1 MSSYKGTLPS
11 LLDIRMKADDQR
23 SHPQL
28 QLLEKILPKSVL
40 HPPRHALTLPYPTS
54 NLKVHTNDTKDVS
67 APLPH
72 VHYAPVTIK
81 GVTTSTPVD
90 ANSKKKIRLG
100 EVRQK
105 RVEAKLKR
113 KVEREGGGKTQI
125 KSKSKVVQKKGAKQS
140 TKPMDKTSN

>member
-1 MSSYKGTLPS
+1 
-11 LLDIRMKADDQR
+11 
-23 SHPQL
+23 
-28 QLLEKILPKSVL
+28 VL

-54 NLKVHTNDTKDVS
+54 NLKVHVGDSQT

-81 GVTTSTPVD
+81 GITTSTPVD
-90 ANSKKKIRLG
+90 ANSKKKVRLA

-113 KVEREGGGKTQI
+113 EVEREGGAKM
-125 KSKSKVVQKKGAKQS
+125 KSKSGSKSKTAK
-140 TKPMDKTSN
+140 TKQDKSSVKA

>member
-1 MSSYKGTLPS
+1 MSCYTGKLSPMHN
-11 LLDIRMKADDQR
+11 IRIRANIQR

-54 NLKVHTNDTKDVS
+54 NLKVHPNDAKDAA

-81 GVTTSTPVD
+81 GITTSTPVD

-105 RVEAKLKR
+105 RVDAKLKR
-113 KVEREGGGKTQI
+113 KVEREGGGKTKV
-125 KSKSKVVQKKGAKQS
+125 KSKIAQKKGAKHG
-140 TKPMDKTSN
+140 TKPADKTSK

>member
-1 MSSYKGTLPS
+1 
-11 LLDIRMKADDQR
+11 
-23 SHPQL
+23 
-28 QLLEKILPKSVL
+28 LPKSVL

-54 NLKVHTNDTKDVS
+54 NLKVHTSDVKDAA

-72 VHYAPVTIK
+72 VLYAPVTIK
-81 GVTTSTPVD
+81 GITTSTPVD

-113 KVEREGGGKTQI
+113 KLERDGGGKTKL
-125 KSKSKVVQKKGAKQS
+125 KSKSKGAQNKGAKNS
-140 TKPMDKTSN
+140 TKPVDKTSK

>member
-1 MSSYKGTLPS
+1 M
-11 LLDIRMKADDQR
+11 
-23 SHPQL
+23 
-28 QLLEKILPKSVL
+28 PKSIL

-54 NLKVHTNDTKDVS
+54 NLKVQNADNEQT

-81 GVTTSTPVD
+81 GITTSTPVD
-90 ANSKKKIRLG
+90 ANSKKKVRLT

-113 KVEREGGGKTQI
+113 KVEREGGAKAKAKAKAKGKST
-125 KSKSKVVQKKGAKQS
+125 SKQKKRAMKTKQN
-140 TKPMDKTSN
+140 KPSVKP

>member
-1 MSSYKGTLPS
+1 M
-11 LLDIRMKADDQR
+11 
-23 SHPQL
+23 

-54 NLKVHTNDTKDVS
+54 NLKVNTNDAKDAA

-72 VHYAPVTIK
+72 VHYAPVVIK
-81 GVTTSTPVD
+81 GITTSTPVD

-105 RVEAKLKR
+105 RAEAKLKR
-113 KVEREGGGKTQI
+113 KVEREGGVKT
-125 KSKSKVVQKKGAKQS
+125 KSTSKSKAAQKKRVKHS
-140 TKPMDKTSN
+140 TKAVDKTS

>member
-1 MSSYKGTLPS
+1 MFSYTGSSDFFSQSTH
-11 LLDIRMKADDQR
+11 ADRQQ

-28 QLLEKILPKSVL
+28 SLLEKILPKSVL
-40 HPPRHALTLPYPTS
+40 HPTRHALTLPYPTS
-54 NLKVHTNDTKDVS
+54 NLKVHNDTTEKEQI

-81 GVTTSTPVD
+81 GITTSTPVD

-105 RVEAKLKR
+105 RVDAKLKR
-113 KVEREGGGKTQI
+113 KLEREGGKSVT
-125 KSKSKVVQKKGAKQS
+125 KSKKSKKETKQPKTAS
-140 TKPMDKTSN
+140 KDKTAM

>member
-1 MSSYKGTLPS
+1 
-11 LLDIRMKADDQR
+11 
-23 SHPQL
+23 
-28 QLLEKILPKSVL
+28 LPKSVL

-54 NLKVHTNDTKDVS
+54 NLKVHGNDFKDVS

-81 GVTTSTPVD
+81 GITTSTPVD

-113 KVEREGGGKTQI
+113 KLEIEGGGKT
-125 KSKSKVVQKKGAKQS
+125 KSKSKVLQKKGAKHSIPS
-140 TKPMDKTSN
+140 TTTIA

>member
-1 MSSYKGTLPS
+1 M
-11 LLDIRMKADDQR
+11 
-23 SHPQL
+23 
-28 QLLEKILPKSVL
+28 PKSVL

-54 NLKVHTNDTKDVS
+54 DLKVHGKDVEDES

-81 GVTTSTPVD
+81 GITTSTSVD
-90 ANSKKKIRLG
+90 ANSKKKIRLA

-113 KVEREGGGKTQI
+113 KLEMEGGGKT
-125 KSKSKVVQKKGAKQS
+125 KSKSKVVQKKGAKHSIPS
-140 TKPMDKTSN
+140 TTTIAK

>member
-1 MSSYKGTLPS
+1 M
-11 LLDIRMKADDQR
+11 
-23 SHPQL
+23 
-28 QLLEKILPKSVL
+28 PKSVL

-54 NLKVHTNDTKDVS
+54 NLKVHGNDVKDES

-81 GVTTSTPVD
+81 GITTSTPVD

-113 KVEREGGGKTQI
+113 KLEIEGGGKT
-125 KSKSKVVQKKGAKQS
+125 KPKPKSKVVKKKGAKHSIPS
-140 TKPMDKTSN
+140 TTTTAK